1 MITIISATGRQDSM
15 TLRVA
20 KKYQEIFRANGV
32 EAPLVSLEEKEV
44 WHRGKHLLELEEQ
57 YFIPSAKFAFIM
69 PEYNGSYPG
78 VLKTMIDHSNIKACW
93 WGKKAMLTGV
103 ADGRAGNLRGLDHFT
118 NVLNYLRVNV
128 LYNKIPLSRI
138 NTEIDLE
145 GNLLQPGTQA
155 AIEQQIE
162 EFIRF

>member
-1 MITIISATGRQDSM
+1 MITIISATGRHDSM

-20 KKYQEIFRANGV
+20 TKYVQLFREKGA
-32 EAPLVSLEEKEV
+32 EAHLVSLQHKVLWERS
-44 WHRGKHLLELEEQ
+44 HDLLELEQ
-57 YFIPSAKFAFIM
+57 HFLIPTQKFVFVM

-78 VLKTMIDHSNIKACW
+78 ILKVMIDNSDIKKCW

-128 LYNKIPLSRI
+128 FYDKIPLSRI
-138 NTEIDLE
+138 NTEIDQN
-145 GNLLQPGTQA
+145 GNLLQEPTRQ
-155 AIEQQIE
+155 AIERQIDD
-162 EFIRF
+162 FIRF

>member
-20 KKYQEIFRANGV
+20 KKYQELFREKG
-32 EAPLVSLEEKEV
+32 EETTLISLEGKTV
-44 WHRGKHLLELEEQ
+44 WHRCKDLEELEQ
-57 YFIPSAKFAFIM
+57 AALIPAQKFAFIM

-78 VLKTMIDHSNIKACW
+78 VLKMLIDNSNIRQCW

-118 NVLNYLRVNV
+118 NVLNYLRINV

-138 NTEIDLE
+138 NTEIDME
-145 GNLLQPGTQA
+145 GNLLQPATKM
-155 AIEQQIE
+155 AIEQQIG